1 MTHGDPKRRG
11 RHGDEGLKIGREGL
25 LPIFDFTDEDGDKPF
40 LRHKPSTNATEPEL
54 YNLTKD
60 PHETK
65 RLAKRLNKLLPG
77 S

>member
-1 MTHGDPKRRG
+1 MRRTL
-11 RHGDEGLKIGREGL
+11 HPLMGL
-25 LPIFDFTDEDGDKPF
+25 LCFLSACFGGLGGQSDTDEDGDKPF

-65 RLAKRLNKLLPG
+65 RLAKRFNKLLPG